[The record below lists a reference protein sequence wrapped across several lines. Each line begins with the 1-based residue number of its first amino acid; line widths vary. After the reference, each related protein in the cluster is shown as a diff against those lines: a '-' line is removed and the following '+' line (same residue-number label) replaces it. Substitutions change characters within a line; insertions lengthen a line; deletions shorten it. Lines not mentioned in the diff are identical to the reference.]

1 MRFIEP
7 PSLSATV
14 GAFYTRGSKG
24 GCTEVINVIGAHGR
38 LGGDLDTEWDGVF
51 VVRVVQSFVR
61 ACLIAD
67 LILDVPIF
75 GTPWSSS
82 STPCFLPL
90 GLFLIRSGQ
99 PPPIGPLFSSYSTT
113 SSSSVPV
120 VEGLSRVTEVAGPRP
135 QAVDPFGSPEV
146 EIVSS
151 SSGILTPMETKA
163 LEALMLTYLFLFVL
177 WTWLISKESW
187 VGLQADLR
195 TALRYHLPRKHLL
208 GQRRSASLQQVRST
222 QLKGGSE
229 LLRKKKAIV
238 RSLVR
243 APPPMVVLGSLPRGG
258 IWSGMPLQ
266 GKGAGQGGR

>member
-163 LEALMLTYLFLFVL
+163 LEALMV
-177 WTWLISKESW
+177 
-187 VGLQADLR
+187 DLR